1 MFDGEIKEKT
11 AVKLLKFFQ
20 KHGEM
25 KKREDMQRIE
35 NSVDDIGEKLKDL
48 RKLELLKYNGHGRQY
63 QISDEGKNAS

>member
-1 MFDGEIKEKT
+1 M
-11 AVKLLKFFQ
+11 KFFQ

-25 KKREDMQRIE
+25 KRREAMQRIE

-63 QISDEGKNAS
+63 QISDEEKNAS